1 MHCTHSLTDIL
12 IYTAKQNFILK
23 TKHKEDQPYINIAHG
38 CDNTRIY
45 RQEPEGEFF
54 SYTATRESIIPK
66 ACRSASEMAQHVVQ
80 MTAGTQCEANLTFA
94 YPTTL
99 SRKKKSKLS
108 ALMQRGITDFDV
120 DHVVPW
126 LMLLF

>member
-1 MHCTHSLTDIL
+1 MTLS
-12 IYTAKQNFILK
+12 
-23 TKHKEDQPYINIAHG
+23 DQPYINIAHG

-54 SYTATRESIIPK
+54 SYTATRENIIPK
-66 ACRSASEMAQHVVQ
+66 ACRSAREMAEHVVQ
-80 MTAGTQCEANLTFA
+80 MAAGTQCEANLTFA